1 MAQAARP
8 IRKMTRS
15 MSFPPL
21 GFRAMRCRT
30 RRKAGIV
37 ARLRSDSAKNMSH
50 RLPLPKWDGVGLTAS
65 RASPQIPFPVLC
77 SIHRESPMTQRTAPP
92 FRADHV
98 GSLLRPAELH
108 EARAKARRGEM
119 SAEALRALQ
128 DKHIREAVAMQ
139 ESVGMQL
146 VTDGEFRRDWWHIDF
161 IHGFDGVTLSTG
173 DAYGDAKFKGTEEQ
187 PPFMTVKSRIRRKK
201 PSMLEHFKFLKS
213 VAKRTPKFTMPS
225 PAMLHARGDRAS
237 LKKTYP
243 DLDEFWADLTQAY
256 REEIAD
262 LYKAGCRYLQI
273 DDTTIAMWGDPK
285 VQEQFRKLGDDPKQ
299 DAAIYADAVNAAI
312 RDVPDDMTVA
322 IHTCR
327 GNFKSTWLASGAYA
341 DFVAERVFTGLD
353 VDGFFLEYDTER
365 AGGFEPLRYVPKGK
379 KVVLGLVSS
388 KIPELE
394 KKDDLRHRIDAA
406 SKYIPLENLCLSPQC
421 GFSST
426 HHGNNLTEQ
435 QEVAKLKL
443 CIDVA
448 REIWG

>member
-1 MAQAARP
+1 MA
-8 IRKMTRS
+8 
-15 MSFPPL
+15 
-21 GFRAMRCRT
+21 
-30 RRKAGIV
+30 
-37 ARLRSDSAKNMSH
+37 
-50 RLPLPKWDGVGLTAS
+50 
-65 RASPQIPFPVLC
+65 
-77 SIHRESPMTQRTAPP
+77 QRTAPP

-108 EARAKARRGEM
+108 EARAKAKRGEM

-128 DKHIREAVAMQ
+128 DKHIREAVAKQ

-161 IHGFDGVTLSTG
+161 IHGFDGVELAAG
-173 DAYGDAKFKGTEEQ
+173 DAYGDAKFKNTEEQ
-187 PPFMTVKSRIRRKK
+187 PPFMTVKSRIRRTK

-237 LKKTYP
+237 LRKTYP
-243 DLDEFWADLTQAY
+243 DLEEFWADLTRAY

-262 LYKAGCRYLQI
+262 LYRVGCRYLQI

-285 VQEQFRKLGDDPKQ
+285 VQEQFRKLGDDPKR
-299 DAAIYADAVNAAI
+299 DAAMYADAVNAAI
-312 RDVPDDMTVA
+312 RDVPEDMTVA

-353 VDGFFLEYDTER
+353 VDAFFLEYDTER
-365 AGGFEPLRYVPKGK
+365 AGGFEPLRYVPKGRT
-379 KVVLGLVSS
+379 VVLGLVSS
-388 KIPELE
+388 KVPELE
-394 KKDDLRHRIDAA
+394 KKDDLRRRIDAA
-406 SKYIPLENLCLSPQC
+406 AKYVPLENLCLSPQC

-426 HHGNNLTEQ
+426 HHGNKLTADDQ
-435 QEVAKLKL
+435 WRKLGLVLEVSKN
-443 CIDVA
+443 V
-448 REIWG
+448 WG

>member
-1 MAQAARP
+1 
-8 IRKMTRS
+8 
-15 MSFPPL
+15 
-21 GFRAMRCRT
+21 
-30 RRKAGIV
+30 
-37 ARLRSDSAKNMSH
+37 
-50 RLPLPKWDGVGLTAS
+50 
-65 RASPQIPFPVLC
+65 
-77 SIHRESPMTQRTAPP
+77 MTQRKTPP

-119 SAEALRALQ
+119 GAEALRALQ
-128 DKHIREAVAMQ
+128 DRHIRDAVAKQ

-161 IHGFDGVTLSTG
+161 IHGFDGVELAAG
-173 DAYGDAKFKGTEEQ
+173 DAYGDAKFKNTEEQ
-187 PPFMTVKSRIRRKK
+187 PPFMTVKSRIRRSK

-262 LYKAGCRYLQI
+262 LYQAGCRYLQI

-285 VQEQFRKLGDDPKQ
+285 VQEQFRKLGDDPKR
-299 DAAIYADAVNAAI
+299 DAAMYADAVNAAI
-312 RDVPDDMTVA
+312 RDVPEDMTVA

-341 DFVAERVFTGLD
+341 DFVAERVFTGLE
-353 VDGFFLEYDTER
+353 VDAFFLEYDTER

-379 KVVLGLVSS
+379 TVVLGLVSS
-388 KIPELE
+388 KVPELE
-394 KKDDLRHRIDAA
+394 KKDELRRRIDAA
-406 SKYIPLENLCLSPQC
+406 AKFVPLENLCLSPQC

-426 HHGNNLTEQ
+426 HHGNKLTADDQ
-435 QEVAKLKL
+435 WRKLGLVLEVSKS
-443 CIDVA
+443 V
-448 REIWG
+448 WG

>member
-1 MAQAARP
+1 MA
-8 IRKMTRS
+8 
-15 MSFPPL
+15 
-21 GFRAMRCRT
+21 
-30 RRKAGIV
+30 
-37 ARLRSDSAKNMSH
+37 
-50 RLPLPKWDGVGLTAS
+50 
-65 RASPQIPFPVLC
+65 
-77 SIHRESPMTQRTAPP
+77 QRTAPP

-108 EARAKARRGEM
+108 EARAKAKRGEM
-119 SAEALRALQ
+119 SVEALRALQ
-128 DKHIREAVAMQ
+128 DKHIREAVAKQ

-161 IHGFDGVTLSTG
+161 IHGFDGVELAAG
-173 DAYGDAKFKGTEEQ
+173 DAYGDAKFKNTEEQ
-187 PPFMTVKSRIRRKK
+187 PPFMTVKSRIRRTK
-201 PSMLEHFKFLKS
+201 PSMLEHFTFLKS

-237 LKKTYP
+237 LKQTYP
-243 DLDEFWADLTQAY
+243 ELDEFWSDLTRAY

-285 VQEQFRKLGDDPKQ
+285 VQEQFRKLGDDPKR
-299 DAAIYADAVNAAI
+299 DAAMYADAVNAAI
-312 RDVPDDMTVA
+312 RDVPEDMTVA

-353 VDGFFLEYDTER
+353 VDAFFLEYDTER

-379 KVVLGLVSS
+379 TVVLGLVSS
-388 KIPELE
+388 KVPELE
-394 KKDDLRHRIDAA
+394 KKDELRRRIDAA
-406 SKYIPLENLCLSPQC
+406 AKFVPLENLCLSPQC

-426 HHGNNLTEQ
+426 HHGNKLTADDQ
-435 QEVAKLKL
+435 WRKLGLVLEVSKS
-443 CIDVA
+443 V
-448 REIWG
+448 WG